1 MKCSAQTK
9 APSHLSELT
18 GQHIPIVMRISLLIK
33 TNHLDQSNPKYYAQ
47 KEMVFQQ
54 NLLEKAYFIVKM
66 SGPAMVWLLES
77 ALKLKVCCQW
87 HMIIGWYYDIYTKI

>member
-9 APSHLSELT
+9 APFHLSELT

-66 SGPAMVWLLES
+66 SGGPWSGSPVLTFGKSPKTEGLLPV
-77 ALKLKVCCQW
+77 AYV
-87 HMIIGWYYDIYTKI
+87 Y

>member
-1 MKCSAQTK
+1 MKCSTQTK
-9 APSHLSELT
+9 APFHLSQLT

-66 SGPAMVWLLES
+66 SGPAMIWLAS
-77 ALKLKVCCQW
+77 SDFWKAP
-87 HMIIGWYYDIYTKI
+87 

>member
-1 MKCSAQTK
+1 MKSTTQTK
-9 APSHLSELT
+9 APYHLSQLT

-54 NLLEKAYFIVKM
+54 NLLEKAYFIAKM
-66 SGPAMVWLLES
+66 SGPTLVWLVISDVILES
-77 ALKLKVCCQW
+77 ALKAT
-87 HMIIGWYYDIYTKI
+87 IKI